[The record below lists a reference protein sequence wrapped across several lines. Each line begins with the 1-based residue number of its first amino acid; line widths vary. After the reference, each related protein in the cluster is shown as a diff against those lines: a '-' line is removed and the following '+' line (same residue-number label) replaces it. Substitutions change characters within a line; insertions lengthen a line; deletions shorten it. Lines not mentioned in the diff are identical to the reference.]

1 MLRTFEMSD
10 LTYLFI
16 DIVKK
21 DDHKSQEV
29 LTQIDVGQQ
38 VFQSALKEF
47 NTITTTTSTS
57 SRAESLK
64 RASSKGDQNKCTYIT
79 SKNISPKAHPILT
92 RVMSDNNMI
101 TNPINNEKLSGS
113 NPSLHLRRL
122 YNKKNETG
130 DKKIKHCDDTK
141 NADKKGIRGYSTND
155 LISFARHQPL
165 LSQKSYE
172 TLSKSQSDLFRI
184 TAI

>member
-1 MLRTFEMSD
+1 MLFPFSFSISD
-10 LTYLFI
+10 ITM
-16 DIVKK
+16 K
-21 DDHKSQEV
+21 DDHSSSEV
-29 LTQIDVGQQ
+29 RKQVNVGQQ

-47 NTITTTTSTS
+47 GAINTSTGTS
-57 SRAESLK
+57 PQSESMK
-64 RASSKGDQNKCTYIT
+64 KISKCQEPKT
-79 SKNISPKAHPILT
+79 STFIAKSISPKTHPNLT
-92 RVMSDNNMI
+92 RVMSDNNII
-101 TNPINNEKLSGS
+101 TTSTKHEKLSES
-113 NPSLHLRRL
+113 NPSLQLRRL

-130 DKKIKHCDDTK
+130 EKKTK
-141 NADKKGIRGYSTND
+141 YCENKKAPDKKGIRGYSTND